1 MIIIEGKLEDLSK
14 KYIPQF
20 NTDDFTEG
28 LTPESVIEHLYVSDP
43 SPTKKYFEWMIKECL
58 GLIKSN
64 YIISNE
70 KVGRLVNDIQE
81 FDRNIDKLSEDFLEY
96 NKEEIGDIAYK
107 YLKDKPLK
115 DINTYNVDILRKII
129 PTLIKHK
136 TESQRRVL
144 AKEGAKLVY
153 QNDNYK
159 VYEIDTWDASCFY
172 GSGSRWCTTNKLS
185 DNHFRSYGTGSN
197 KLLYVISKTKTKESD
212 PQFYKI
218 AINVRYGDER
228 ITFWDAPDD
237 PFNGWIYFSNE
248 DPNILT
254 FLVNYVKEKNPEN
267 YLKMLPDGY
276 IISIKQKEEGLT
288 DLQIVQGLSEG
299 KSTKW
304 LIHKYGLSQMDAI
317 IKKLDILN
325 GNISDFL
332 GGYFTNDEKV
342 FLLTQK
348 NGLLE
353 SRELTWKDLVKS
365 YHELAI
371 TFDSYSPSWFIE
383 NFLDGDKNKVLEIGT
398 KEPIILYW
406 LAKGGEFVNDL
417 GNLYGAEKIVKY
429 ITKNKPT
436 AIFSLTSILP
446 GLFTNETPKKKREL
460 YEIAYNFD
468 KLGSTHDLSYYL
480 ASKMGYDSFI
490 ASFNKGSGSEIEP
503 DSYRRAFLYLKNNNP
518 DVISDVF
525 GVKDIVKIFKT
536 EEKAFT
542 YFLKNYDEFSSDGL
556 DISDLTEMFSGDV
569 PDSIFGK
576 YMSNWEKTNAI
587 STYRMIE
594 GSKKLF
600 NFVLKKFSFKKLAD
614 IVGYDEVFQLFSIVG
629 FKKGI
634 NYMIENKIGDIRID
648 DIRIQDGKVVLIV
661 NDRSEYAFL
670 FDEEIT
676 AENILG
682 EDGLDWTPYDDVIYD
697 WYVQVWGCVTPK
709 SIELVKAWI
718 KSNVAEYENDE
729 GDEIDLGDTY
739 LNEIDDDDL
748 GKIIDE
754 YDEFEELKRELSW
767 AYDSAYNSVA
777 QSDIINSTQNQLE
790 EYLGGYIGYEPVKL
804 SKTRYNKE
812 TGNYEKYEYSDYI
825 YLYNA
830 GDSLYDMLYEYA
842 ATNWG
847 YPVDYNTYFR
857 SLLKESD
864 PKKLYIDTD
873 SYPDSGEVCK
883 YFNEDLPGRI

>member
-1 MIIIEGKLEDLSK
+1 MIIIEGKLEDLSN
-14 KYIPQF
+14 KYIPKF
-20 NTDDFTEG
+20 NRDSFTEG
-28 LTPESVIEHLYVSDP
+28 LTPENVIEHLYVSDP

-58 GLIKSN
+58 GLIKRN
-64 YIISNE
+64 YVINNE
-70 KVGRLVNDIQE
+70 RVASLVIDIQE
-81 FDRNIDKLSEDFLEY
+81 FDRNIDKLSQDFLEY
-96 NKEEIGDIAYK
+96 NKEEIGNITYNFLNGKA
-107 YLKDKPLK
+107 LK
-115 DINTYNVDILRKII
+115 DITIYSSDILRKII
-129 PTLIKHK
+129 PSLVKYK
-136 TESQRRVL
+136 TESQRRRL
-144 AKEGAKLVY
+144 AKEGAKIVFQDEKY
-153 QNDNYK
+153 D
-159 VYEIDTWDASCFY
+159 VYEIDTYDASCFY
-172 GSGSRWCTTNKLS
+172 GQGSKWCTTYKQS
-185 DNHFRSYGTGSN
+185 DSHFKSYGTGNN
-197 KLLYVISKTKTKESD
+197 KLLYAISKTKTKETD

-218 AINVRYGDER
+218 AINIRYVDEG
-228 ITFWDAPDD
+228 IIFYDAPDNS
-237 PFNGWIYFSNE
+237 FNGWKYFRE
-248 DPNILT
+248 QDPNILT
-254 FLVNYVKEKNPEN
+254 FLISYIKEKSPEN
-267 YLKMLPDGY
+267 YLKMIPENYL
-276 IISIKQKEEGLT
+276 ITIKQEEEGLS
-288 DLQIVQGLSEG
+288 DLNIISVLDVDKSSDWLS
-299 KSTKW
+299 
-304 LIHKYGLSQMDAI
+304 HKYGLNGVDAI

-542 YFLKNYDEFSSDGL
+542 YLLNNWSEFNN
-556 DISDLTEMFSGDV
+556 DLNIYTLSEMFVVEV

-576 YMSNWEKTNAI
+576 YMSSWEKT
-587 STYRMIE
+587 STINTYKRKE
-594 GSKKLF
+594 GAKKLF
-600 NFVLKKFSFKKLAD
+600 DFVLKKFSFKKLAD
-614 IVGYDEVFQLFSIVG
+614 IVGYDEVFQLFSMVG

-648 DIRIQDGKVVLIV
+648 DIRIQDGKVILVV
-661 NDRSEYAFL
+661 NDRTDYSFL
-670 FDEEIT
+670 FDDEGT
-676 AENILG
+676 AKNILG
-682 EDGLDWTPYDDVIYD
+682 DELDWTPYDDTIYD
-697 WYVQVWGCVTPK
+697 WYDQVWGCMTPK

-729 GDEIDLGDTY
+729 GDIIDLGDTY

-748 GKIIDE
+748 GNIINN
-754 YDEFEELKRELSW
+754 YDEFEELKREMSW
-767 AYDSAYNSVA
+767 AYDSAYNGVA
-777 QSDIINSTQNQLE
+777 QSDIIENTQNQLE
-790 EYLGGYIGYEPVKL
+790 EYLGMYIGYEPVKK
-804 SKTRYNKE
+804 SKGRYNRE
-812 TGNYEKYEYSDYI
+812 TGNYEKYEYSDYV
-825 YLYNA
+825 YLYDL
-830 GDSLYDMLYEYA
+830 GDSLYEMLYDYA
-842 ATNWG
+842 LTNWG
-847 YPVDYNTYFR
+847 YSVDYNTYFS

-873 SYPDSGEVCK
+873 AYPDDKEVCE
-883 YFNEDLPGRI
+883 YFNDDLPGRI